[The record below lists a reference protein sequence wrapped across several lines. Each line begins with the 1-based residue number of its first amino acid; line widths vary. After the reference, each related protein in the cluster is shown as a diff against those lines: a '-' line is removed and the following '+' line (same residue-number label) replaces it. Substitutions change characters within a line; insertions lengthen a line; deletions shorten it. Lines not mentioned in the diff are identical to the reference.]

1 MQELAEGLSPFFIM
15 NAVKILKHC
24 HNNISLDPYILAIW
38 YDSRFSQC
46 PYSLKACAR
55 FYSGTYWN
63 VYAFTFTKTSHRI
76 TICQSWNIVISSLY
90 YLPNLHT
97 QPMYFEQTRFCH
109 IKQTFF
115 PVILQKVMALQ
126 FCYLLR
132 FQTACQS

>member
-1 MQELAEGLSPFFIM
+1 MQELAEGLSPFFRM
-15 NAVKILKHC
+15 NAVKNLKHC
-24 HNNISLDPYILAIW
+24 HNNILVKTSSDMVRQQILSVSL
-38 YDSRFSQC
+38 
-46 PYSLKACAR
+46 CAR

-63 VYAFTFTKTSHRI
+63 VHAFTFYKTSHRI

-97 QPMYFEQTRFCH
+97 QPILSKLVSVTSNRR
-109 IKQTFF
+109 FF

-132 FQTACQS
+132 FQTACQN